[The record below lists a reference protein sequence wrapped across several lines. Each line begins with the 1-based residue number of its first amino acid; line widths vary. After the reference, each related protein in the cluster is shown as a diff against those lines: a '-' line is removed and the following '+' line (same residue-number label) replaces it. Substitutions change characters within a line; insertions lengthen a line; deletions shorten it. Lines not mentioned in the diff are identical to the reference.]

1 MTPEQRKQMGR
12 EWMLERAA
20 ILEFDANLSRKEAER
35 LAVEQWRE
43 HILTDPDL
51 EPEREICR

>member
-1 MTPEQRKQMGR
+1 VTPEQRKQMGR

-35 LAVEQWRE
+35 LAVEQWHALVR
-43 HILTDPDL
+43 TDPDFNL
-51 EPEREICR
+51 IEKAS